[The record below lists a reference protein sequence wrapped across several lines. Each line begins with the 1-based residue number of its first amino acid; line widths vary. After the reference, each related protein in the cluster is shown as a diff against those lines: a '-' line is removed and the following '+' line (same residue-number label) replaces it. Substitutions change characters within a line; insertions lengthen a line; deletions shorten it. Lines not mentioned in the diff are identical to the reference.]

1 MRRDR
6 GETRGRKVGRE
17 GERGG
22 SHIII
27 VKLSW
32 REREKKKTPSQSRN
46 KIIKILIMRR
56 RRRNQK
62 NYFLANFC
70 RAQSGNSKWD
80 HG

>member
-6 GETRGRKVGRE
+6 AGETRGRKVGRE

-32 REREKKKTPSQSRN
+32 REREKKKNTLPEQE
-46 KIIKILIMRR
+46 
-56 RRRNQK
+56 
-62 NYFLANFC
+62 
-70 RAQSGNSKWD
+70 
-80 HG
+80 